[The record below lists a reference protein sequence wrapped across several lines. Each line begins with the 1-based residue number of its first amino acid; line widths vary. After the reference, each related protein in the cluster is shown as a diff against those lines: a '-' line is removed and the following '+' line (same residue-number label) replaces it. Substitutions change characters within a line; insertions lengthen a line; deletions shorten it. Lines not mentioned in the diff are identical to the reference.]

1 MFVYLN
7 CQVEDGSVSG
17 ICHKLA
23 SQEHVEVVTQ
33 AMARGAFVNP
43 LNPEVFPGVCKMEA
57 EVNNIHYSNNDIQ
70 IYILMRRC
78 FYKHSHTF
86 ISGSKD
92 VL

>member
-1 MFVYLN
+1 MN

-57 EVNNIHYSNNDIQ
+57 EVNNIQDSMNDLKIF
-70 IYILMRRC
+70 IYESMRRC
-78 FYKHSHTF
+78 FYKHSPTL
-86 ISGSKD
+86 ISGSED

>member
-1 MFVYLN
+1 MVYLN

-23 SQEHVEVVTQ
+23 SQEHIEVVTQ

-57 EVNNIHYSNNDIQ
+57 EVNNIQDSIDNLEKKGCNGVFRNTPIH
-70 IYILMRRC
+70 
-78 FYKHSHTF
+78 
-86 ISGSKD
+86 
-92 VL
+92 

>member
-1 MFVYLN
+1 MN

-23 SQEHVEVVTQ
+23 SQEHIEVVTQ

-57 EVNNIHYSNNDIQ
+57 EVNNIQSSMNDLE
-70 IYILMRRC
+70 ILRRC
-78 FYKHSHTF
+78 FYKHWNTL
-86 ISGSKD
+86 ISGSED

>member
-23 SQEHVEVVTQ
+23 SQEHIEVVTQ

-57 EVNNIHYSNNDIQ
+57 EVNNIQSSIND
-70 IYILMRRC
+70 L
-78 FYKHSHTF
+78 K
-86 ISGSKD
+86 ISI
-92 VL
+92 

>member
-1 MFVYLN
+1 MN

-23 SQEHVEVVTQ
+23 SQEHIEVVTQ

-57 EVNNIHYSNNDIQ
+57 EVNNIQDSIDNLEKKFEKDATKK
-70 IYILMRRC
+70 
-78 FYKHSHTF
+78 KHSHTL

>member
-1 MFVYLN
+1 MVYLN

-23 SQEHVEVVTQ
+23 SQEHIEVVTQ

-57 EVNNIHYSNNDIQ
+57 EVNNIQDSQ
-70 IYILMRRC
+70 IFEIFILILKGC
-78 FYKHSHTF
+78 GVAFTNTGIH
-86 ISGSKD
+86 
-92 VL
+92 